1 MPAKPRKPGKRKRR
15 HLDLRGSALIH
26 AVDSLRKQGLNEK
39 QIRKRCSYQDPI
51 YFQRM
56 LDTARA
62 QQQSRQLALQ
72 RMREKGEY
80 GRSVLGDAEAR
91 LVAQQRL
98 ARGES
103 LTTEDVNS
111 LPEFKRLALLKSMMP
126 MGRRASRNR
135 SRQPTTPKPASPE
148 NCQPSFKPPTL
159 KGEALLSKALNL
171 SRQNFAEVN
180 IAIKCGYD
188 SE

>member
-56 LDTARA
+56 
-62 QQQSRQLALQ
+62 
-72 RMREKGEY
+72 REKGAH